1 VSEFEIVHVIALVGW
16 LILVA
21 GSFASYRLNW
31 GAALRMGLVWVA
43 IFVGLVLLFDIVR
56 GG

>member
-1 VSEFEIVHVIALVGW
+1 MNEGQLVSLVALVGW

-21 GSFASYRLNW
+21 GALASYRLDW
-31 GAALRMGLVWVA
+31 SKALKMALTWVA
-43 IFVGLVLLFDIVR
+43 IFVGAFLLFDLVR